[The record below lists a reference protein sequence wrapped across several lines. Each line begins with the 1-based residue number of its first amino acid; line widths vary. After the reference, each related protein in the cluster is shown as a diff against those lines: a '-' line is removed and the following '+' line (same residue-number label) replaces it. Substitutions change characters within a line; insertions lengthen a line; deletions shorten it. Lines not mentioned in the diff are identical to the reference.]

1 MGVVHCFCFGL
12 QKYEKTS
19 VGGVIEVLHHVSMAE
34 EEIEHQCAA
43 LECTSTLTDF
53 TEAMIEGRSIRLT
66 HTCLNIIQFC
76 FTPLLRPVQERIR
89 IHQTINKLIEQ
100 TEVYFHLF
108 SIIIEIFMSSC
119 VDDFLKCSS
128 CL

>member
-66 HTCLNIIQFC
+66 
-76 FTPLLRPVQERIR
+76 P
-89 IHQTINKLIEQ
+89 
-100 TEVYFHLF
+100 HLF
-108 SIIIEIFMSSC
+108 KYYTILFYSITQAYSRK
-119 VDDFLKCSS
+119 D
-128 CL
+128 